1 MMEKIHPI
9 DLKFQDV
16 EEAIAAFLIETSEGP
31 VLIETGP
38 ESTFESL
45 KAGIEKVGFNWKEIK
60 HVFLSHIHFDHAG
73 AAWKFAQN
81 GARIYVHPKG
91 APHLASPEK
100 LWNSAKQ
107 IYGNQMETLW
117 GSMEPI
123 PSDLLEAV
131 EEQQEVII
139 GETKLIPWYTPGH
152 AVHHIAWQ
160 LGRTIF
166 TGDMAGVKINQGPV
180 VPPCPPPDINLEDW
194 KSSIAKINSLDPEA
208 LILTHYGKVENVK
221 DHFENLESILDDWA
235 FWMKGYFDK
244 QADPQEVTP
253 LFTHYTQEQLSG
265 KGVNETEME
274 KYEKANPS
282 WMSVAGLY
290 RYWKLKTRVS

>member
-1 MMEKIHPI
+1 MEKIHPI
-9 DLKFQDV
+9 DLRFQDV

-45 KAGIEKVGFNWKEIK
+45 KKEIEKIGFDWKDVR

-107 IYGNQMETLW
+107 IYDDQMETLW

-131 EEQQEVII
+131 DEQQEIII

-180 VPPCPPPDINLEDW
+180 VPPCPPPDINIEDW
-194 KSSIAKINSLDPEA
+194 KASIAKINKLNPEA
-208 LILTHYGKVENVK
+208 LILTHYGQVENVQE
-221 DHFENLESILDDWA
+221 HFENLEDILDAWA
-235 FWMKGYFDK
+235 FWMKEYFDK

-253 LFTHYTQEQLSG
+253 LFTRYTQEQLSG